1 LKSRIPLLLA
11 TACLGALALSTAS
24 AHAFGNP
31 NNALCHGHIEQG
43 EPEPGDTNTQVAY
56 VFGCNVPI
64 TGYQIQADQ
73 AIESFDTATLAIG
86 GDGNPVP
93 TDGFTCNGDFPGIAF
108 NCIGTFSGAL
118 IDNKFETV
126 TGQFSIAGKLCA
138 EPRVDPLLTIV
149 SASVSSTGAVTQ
161 AISGPY
167 DLGRPLHC
175 PKSAQ
180 SGSARIGPEG
190 IPVHKATVKA
200 KSKAKAKA
208 KKARKP
214 THRRHQVRRHR

>member
-1 LKSRIPLLLA
+1 MKSRIPLLLA
-11 TACLGALALSTAS
+11 AACIGALALSAS
-24 AHAFGNP
+24 SAYAFGNP
-31 NNALCHGHIEQG
+31 NDAQCHGHIGQG
-43 EPEPGDTNTQVAY
+43 APEPGNPGTQVAY

-108 NCIGTFSGAL
+108 NCIGTYSGAL
-118 IDNKFETV
+118 VDNKFETV
-126 TGQFSIAGKLCA
+126 TGQFSIAGKVCA

-175 PKSAQ
+175 PKSAL

-190 IPVHKATVKA
+190 TPVQKTAAKA
-200 KSKAKAKA
+200 KPKAKAKA
-208 KKARKP
+208 KTRKLKHVRRKARS
-214 THRRHQVRRHR
+214 HR